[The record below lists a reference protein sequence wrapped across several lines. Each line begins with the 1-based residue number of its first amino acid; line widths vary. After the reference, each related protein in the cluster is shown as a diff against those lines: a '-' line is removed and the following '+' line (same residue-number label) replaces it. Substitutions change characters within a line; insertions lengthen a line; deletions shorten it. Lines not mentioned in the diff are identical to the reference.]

1 MTTNEDNQTKD
12 NLLANLRE
20 RKQKVEDGRKGTF
33 CEIGMFGT
41 NKGTAF
47 GMDKIQVPADGVI
60 TGYGKIDG
68 RKVYVYA
75 QDFTSIGGTL

>member
-1 MTTNEDNQTKD
+1 MEKQRKRGKLTV
-12 NLLANLRE
+12 RE
-20 RKQKVEDGRKGTF
+20 RIDKLLDKGTF
-33 CEIGMFGT
+33 WEIGMFGT

-47 GMDKIQVPADGVI
+47 GMDKMQVPADGVI

>member
-1 MTTNEDNQTKD
+1 MEKQRKRGKLTV
-12 NLLANLRE
+12 RE
-20 RKQKVEDGRKGTF
+20 RIDKLLDKGIF

-47 GMDKIQVPADGVI
+47 GTDKMQVPADGVI

>member
-1 MTTNEDNQTKD
+1 MEKQRKRGKLTV
-12 NLLANLRE
+12 RE
-20 RKQKVEDGRKGTF
+20 RIDKLLDKGTF

-47 GMDKIQVPADGVI
+47 GMDKMQVPADGVI